1 MSQNVAGL
9 ATMTRAVP
17 VSTETARTKPS
28 AASECVPVSSPQLL
42 ERTFVVLSLFTP
54 EHREWTVTELA
65 RACGLPVP
73 TAYRIVSALHRN
85 GFLSRHEVSKRYRLG
100 PAIMRLGRTAA
111 ITADLRM
118 LSRTVLQEI
127 AFRTKETALL
137 MTVSGSG
144 GTAICVDRV
153 DFRERLTLSVQPGRE
168 LPLHAGACQKMLLA
182 NLPIMDAERVLEA
195 PLKRLCSN
203 TITDPERL
211 RQDLDSIRQRGWVA
225 SCEETDRGVWA
236 LAVGLIDEFD
246 NSVAAIGVAGRYER
260 KPRQLRPWLALL
272 SDAAAEVAA
281 QLGIRSS
288 LTAAQLAKPPI
299 VLRPQAR
306 SAPAGPSAVRTSA
319 TAPGS
324 GSDR

>member
-1 MSQNVAGL
+1 MSPNVARL
-9 ATMTRAVP
+9 PTITEAVP
-17 VSTETARTKPS
+17 AGTETAGSAPS
-28 AASECVPVSSPQLL
+28 AASECVPISSPQLL

-54 EHREWTVTELA
+54 EHRDWTVTELA

-111 ITADLRM
+111 ITADLRG
-118 LSRTVLQEI
+118 LGRPVLQKL
-127 AFRTKETALL
+127 AFRTKETSLL

-144 GTAICVDRV
+144 CSAVCVDRM
-153 DFRERLTLSVQPGRE
+153 DHREPLCLSAQPGRE
-168 LPLHAGACQKMLLA
+168 IPLHAGALQKMLLA
-182 NLPIMDAERVLEA
+182 NLPILDAERVLDA
-195 PLKRLCSN
+195 PLKPLCSN
-203 TITDPERL
+203 TITDPQRL
-211 RQDLDSIRQRGWVA
+211 RQELASIRQRGWAA
-225 SCEETDRGVWA
+225 SCEETNHGVWE
-236 LAVGLIDEFD
+236 LAVGLIDEFG

-281 QLGIRSS
+281 QLGIAPS
-288 LTAAQLAKPPI
+288 LTTAQMAKPPI

-306 SAPAGPSAVRTSA
+306 SAPAGPR
-319 TAPGS
+319 G
-324 GSDR
+324 